1 MSRCLAV
8 IVLGAAED
16 EGTFWI
22 QLLMV
27 VILAAG
33 AGIYGLVKSRT
44 KRLERET
51 HDEII
56 ETIIEPPKPLVKK
69 HNLSG
74 GMELLA
80 RNFLVG
86 VVEQTDS
93 PGQRDIEMRR
103 LCFAELVRRG
113 ELWAVASIPL
123 KVYTLD
129 EDGFYGKVIRCEA
142 MAELAGRTRPGLP
155 RPTRGERVEAG
166 EDTAEDSETTNEPG
180 RSRAGKSPQS
190 REGHQ
195 TVDAA
200 DSAPAFQNRQGL
212 EAAAPEGQIEH
223 SR

>member
-8 IVLGAAED
+8 IVLGAVED

-33 AGIYGLVKSRT
+33 LGIYGLVKSRV
-44 KRLERET
+44 KRVELEA

-69 HNLSG
+69 RNLSG

-80 RNFLVG
+80 RNFLTG
-86 VVEQTDS
+86 VVEQTNS
-93 PGQRDIEMRR
+93 PDQRDIEMRR
-103 LCFAELVRRG
+103 LCFAELARRG

-142 MAELAGRTRPGLP
+142 MAELAGRTRPGE
-155 RPTRGERVEAG
+155 GA
-166 EDTAEDSETTNEPG
+166 AEDSEATNELG
-180 RSRAGKSPQS
+180 RSRTGKSPQ
-190 REGHQ
+190 
-195 TVDAA
+195 DAA

-212 EAAAPEGQIEH
+212 ETAVAKGQKE
-223 SR
+223 RTR

>member
-8 IVLGAAED
+8 IVLGAVED

-33 AGIYGLVKSRT
+33 VGIYGLVKSRV
-44 KRLERET
+44 KRVEQEA

-56 ETIIEPPKPLVKK
+56 ETIIEPPKPIVKK
-69 HNLSG
+69 RTLSG

-86 VVEQTDS
+86 VVEKTDS
-93 PGQRDIEMRR
+93 PDQRDIEMRR

-113 ELWAVASIPL
+113 ELWALASNAL

-129 EDGFYGKVIRCEA
+129 KDEFYGKIIRCEA
-142 MAELAGRTRPGLP
+142 MAELAGRTRPG
-155 RPTRGERVEAG
+155 E
-166 EDTAEDSETTNEPG
+166 
-180 RSRAGKSPQS
+180 
-190 REGHQ
+190 
-195 TVDAA
+195 DAA
-200 DSAPAFQNRQGL
+200 DSAPAFQNSKGL
-212 EAAAPEGQIEH
+212 ETAAPKGQKEH
-223 SR
+223 TR

>member
-1 MSRCLAV
+1 VSRCLAV
-8 IVLGAAED
+8 IVLGAVED

-33 AGIYGLVKSRT
+33 VGIYGLVKSRA
-44 KRLERET
+44 KRVEQEA

-69 HNLSG
+69 RNLSG

-93 PGQRDIEMRR
+93 PDQRDIEMRR
-103 LCFAELVRRG
+103 LCFVELIRRG
-113 ELWAVASIPL
+113 ELWALASNAL

-129 EDGFYGKVIRCEA
+129 KDGFYGKVIRCEA
-142 MAELAGRTRPGLP
+142 MAELAGRTRPGE
-155 RPTRGERVEAG
+155 GA
-166 EDTAEDSETTNEPG
+166 AEDSETTNEPS
-180 RSRAGKSPQS
+180 RSRTGKSPQ
-190 REGHQ
+190 
-195 TVDAA
+195 DAA
-200 DSAPAFQNRQGL
+200 DSAPAFQIRQGL
-212 EAAAPEGQIEH
+212 ETAVPKGQKEH
-223 SR
+223 TS

>member
-33 AGIYGLVKSRT
+33 VGIYGLVKSRT

-51 HDEII
+51 RDEII
-56 ETIIEPPKPLVKK
+56 ETIIEPPKSLVKK

-113 ELWAVASIPL
+113 ELWAVASIHL

-142 MAELAGRTRPGLP
+142 MAELAGRTRPG
-155 RPTRGERVEAG
+155 EN
-166 EDTAEDSETTNEPG
+166 TAEDSETTNEPG
-180 RSRAGKSPQS
+180 RSRTDKSPQ
-190 REGHQ
+190 
-195 TVDAA
+195 DAA

-212 EAAAPEGQIEH
+212 ETEVPKGQKEH
-223 SR
+223 TR

>member
-1 MSRCLAV
+1 MNRCLAV
-8 IVLGAAED
+8 IVLGAVED

-33 AGIYGLVKSRT
+33 LGIYGLVKSRV
-44 KRLERET
+44 KRVELEA

-69 HNLSG
+69 RNISG

-113 ELWAVASIPL
+113 ELWAVASIHL

-142 MAELAGRTRPGLP
+142 MAELAGRTRPGE
-155 RPTRGERVEAG
+155 GA
-166 EDTAEDSETTNEPG
+166 AEDSETTNEPG
-180 RSRAGKSPQS
+180 RSRTDKSPQ
-190 REGHQ
+190 
-195 TVDAA
+195 DAA

-212 EAAAPEGQIEH
+212 ETEVPKGQKEH
-223 SR
+223 TR

>member
-8 IVLGAAED
+8 IVLGAVED

-33 AGIYGLVKSRT
+33 LGIYGLVKSRV
-44 KRLERET
+44 KRVELEA

-69 HNLSG
+69 RNISG

-93 PGQRDIEMRR
+93 PDQRDIEMRR
-103 LCFAELVRRG
+103 LCFAELIRRG
-113 ELWAVASIPL
+113 ELWALASNAL

-129 EDGFYGKVIRCEA
+129 EGGFYGKIIRCEA
-142 MAELAGRTRPGLP
+142 MAELAGRTRPSEG
-155 RPTRGERVEAG
+155 A
-166 EDTAEDSETTNEPG
+166 AEDSETTNEPG
-180 RSRAGKSPQS
+180 RKSPQS

-200 DSAPAFQNRQGL
+200 DSAPASQNRQGL
-212 EAAAPEGQIEH
+212 ETAVPKGQKEH
-223 SR
+223 TR

>member
-22 QLLMV
+22 QLLIV

-33 AGIYGLVKSRT
+33 VGIYGLVKSRA
-44 KRLERET
+44 KRLEQET

-56 ETIIEPPKPLVKK
+56 ETIIEPPEPLVKK
-69 HNLSG
+69 RNLSG

-86 VVEQTDS
+86 VVEQTGS
-93 PGQRDIEMRR
+93 PDQRDIEMRR

-113 ELWAVASIPL
+113 ELWAIVSNAL
-123 KVYTLD
+123 KIYTLD
-129 EDGFYGKVIRCEA
+129 EDGFYGKVICCEA
-142 MAELAGRTRPGLP
+142 MAELAGRTRPGE
-155 RPTRGERVEAG
+155 GA
-166 EDTAEDSETTNEPG
+166 AEDSETTNEPG
-180 RSRAGKSPQS
+180 RSRTGKSPQS

-200 DSAPAFQNRQGL
+200 DSAPASQNRQGL
-212 EAAAPEGQIEH
+212 ETAVPKGRIEH

>member
-8 IVLGAAED
+8 IVLGAVED

-33 AGIYGLVKSRT
+33 VGIYGLVKSRV
-44 KRLERET
+44 KRVELEAR
-51 HDEII
+51 DEII

-69 HNLSG
+69 RNLSG

-93 PGQRDIEMRR
+93 PDHRDIEMRR

-113 ELWAVASIPL
+113 DLWAVASVPL

-129 EDGFYGKVIRCEA
+129 DGGFYGKDIRCEA
-142 MAELAGRTRPGLP
+142 MAELAGRTHPD
-155 RPTRGERVEAG
+155 EDAG
-166 EDTAEDSETTNEPG
+166 P
-180 RSRAGKSPQS
+180 
-190 REGHQ
+190 
-195 TVDAA
+195 
-200 DSAPAFQNRQGL
+200 
-212 EAAAPEGQIEH
+212 
-223 SR
+223 